1 MDYQCLPWDS
11 FSVMH
16 LTDSGTELFPWRCWS
31 VLPCIAIESW
41 AAFHVNLNI
50 LVALLCQM
58 LAGMLF
64 NWYYYTPRYRP
75 LACCI
80 LLCGMQLA
88 GAADRFSSDTAS
100 TMCLMLVLVFVVV
113 QLCMFPDWLDAVDP
127 VLFLKR
133 LAVLL
138 SPAPQHLTLCAAI
151 LAYLSA
157 ANPIN
162 LVVHDWSPKRKFY
175 IFVGSY
181 MWNKTLKEYFASHV
195 TTSETEIK
203 YFSRWKR
210 SEIISIMF

>member
-113 QLCMFPDWLDAVDP
+113 QVCCVH
-127 VLFLKR
+127 VSR
-133 LAVLL
+133 LAWCCWP
-138 SPAPQHLTLCAAI
+138 SPFSQTTCSFALTSTPASDIVCCCTCI
-151 LAYLSA
+151 LVS
-157 ANPIN
+157 
-162 LVVHDWSPKRKFY
+162 S
-175 IFVGSY
+175 
-181 MWNKTLKEYFASHV
+181 
-195 TTSETEIK
+195 
-203 YFSRWKR
+203 
-210 SEIISIMF
+210 